1 MRWATL
7 AILFCLPFAATV
19 RADDAVRRAEVS
31 AATADAQESLRH
43 DVLSTP
49 IQNDLSVGNLLDQI
63 GGIAALSGALVSG
76 EQVDGTRW
84 LDDQTVQIQLE
95 IEGDTVAAA
104 ILKIAA
110 QQPDRLPIPLAA
122 LREKLSQWKMRSF
135 AATGTSTV
143 QSAAEQLCP
152 AACQQAWVGVGEQD
166 RRNAIAAARRD
177 AETRLLD
184 SIRPITMPDG
194 KPLGDALEEAPV
206 AAEVTAWLDSR
217 PITSVQFRDD
227 LEVRLS
233 LAVDPQEFWPVLRQA
248 LAHQSAVDLPAGEAA
263 WALLADQVEKRLA
276 SPVGRSVI
284 AAQGPATR
292 TAVNLPAEPPV
303 WAQTTV
309 DAEGISRSVGTL
321 LHTARRA
328 EAVAD
333 ERLAEEVAH
342 LPLAENLTVGEA
354 SRRDPRIAESVARA
368 LGRARPFKVDYNY
381 PEAGA
386 VRVKVTLDLSDLW
399 QELTAP

>member
-7 AILFCLPFAATV
+7 AILFCLPVAATL

-31 AATADAQESLRH
+31 AATADARESLRH
-43 DVLSTP
+43 DVLATP
-49 IQNDLSVGNLLDQI
+49 IQHDLTVGNLVDQI
-63 GGIAALSGALVSG
+63 GGAAALRSALVSA

-84 LDDQTVQIQLE
+84 LDDQTVQVQLE
-95 IEGDTVAAA
+95 IEGDAVAAA

-110 QQPDRLPIPLAA
+110 QQPGDLPIPLPA
-122 LREKLSQWKMRSF
+122 LREQLKQWKSRSF
-135 AATGTSTV
+135 TATGTSTV

-152 AACQQAWVGVGEQD
+152 AASQQAWVGVSEQD
-166 RRNAIAAARRD
+166 RRSAIAAARRD

-194 KPLGDALEEAPV
+194 KALGDALEEAPV
-206 AAEVTAWLDSR
+206 SAEVTAWLDSR
-217 PITSVQFRDD
+217 PITSIEFRDD
-227 LEVRLS
+227 LVVRLS
-233 LAVDPQEFWPVLRQA
+233 LSVDPQEFWLVMRQA
-248 LAHQSAVDLPAGEAA
+248 LAHQSAVSLPPGEAA

-276 SPVGRSVI
+276 APAGQSVI
-284 AAQGPATR
+284 PAQGPATR
-292 TAVNLPAEPPV
+292 AAVNLPAEPPI
-303 WAQTTV
+303 WAQSTL
-309 DAEGISRSVGTL
+309 DAEGISRSVGPL

-328 EAVAD
+328 EAIAD
-333 ERLAEEVAH
+333 ERLAEQIDH
-342 LPLAENLTVGEA
+342 LPLTANLTVGEA

-386 VRVKVTLDLSDLW
+386 VRVKVTVDLGDLW